1 MKIAIFPGSFDPIT
15 KGHENIAI
23 KATSLFDILF
33 VAIGENSEKKYMFSQ
48 EQRLDWLKT
57 TFAKYSNI
65 KCVSYSGLT
74 VDYCKLHNINY
85 IIRGV
90 RNVHDFENETAIAD
104 VNKHLNQSIETV
116 FLLPD
121 KKYYHISSSIV
132 KEIIRNKGIIKDFIP
147 DAIKL

>member
-23 KATSLFDILF
+23 KAASMFDMLYI
-33 VAIGENSEKKYMFSQ
+33 AIGQNSEKKCMFSQ
-48 EQRLDWLKT
+48 EQRLKWLKT
-57 TFAKYSNI
+57 TFAGHSTI

-85 IIRGV
+85 IVRGV

-104 VNKHLNQSIETV
+104 VNKHLYQGIETV

-121 KKYYHISSSIV
+121 KTYHHISSSIV
-132 KEIIRNKGIIKDFIP
+132 KEIIRNNGSIKDFIP
-147 DAIKL
+147 EAIKM